1 MIRVAFEEQSSGE
14 IKMVAYPENHKTSS
28 SSQTT
33 KIENYSLKASTGK
46 RIHHGESSIT
56 SKGVGKGERRRE
68 RERERESYASCD
80 GEGPKGWEWEGC
92 KVNTLKDTH
101 TTDIKFVVY

>member
-14 IKMVAYPENHKTSS
+14 IKMVAYPENHKASS

-46 RIHHGESSIT
+46 SIHHGESSIT
-56 SKGVGKGERRRE
+56 SKGVGKRRRE
-68 RERERESYASCD
+68 REMVR
-80 GEGPKGWEWEGC
+80 GEEGRGG
-92 KVNTLKDTH
+92 L
-101 TTDIKFVVY
+101 